1 MYGEVFMMAEDRNL
15 QGSEAPKKKKKRP
28 AEGDAVRTPKRAAG
42 TAAGGQAPRR
52 TRQSSGQMTEE
63 ERAAKE
69 REARRRAREKRERE
83 RQEKQKKMILT
94 GIIVI
99 SLIALLVVIILLAR
113 SLGKAKKNEAG
124 TPAAAVSQETQSVQT
139 ADPAGTAGSAESTAA
154 GAEAQPAAQPEAAP
168 APADAV
174 LAASDRMAA
183 MYDYDGAI
191 AYIES
196 QPGYETNADYM
207 AAIQRYNDT
216 KATCIPYDVEQIP
229 HVFYHSLLNDSRGF
243 DPAISGDFVANDNN
257 AWMCSVNEFNNI
269 TQQMYDYGCV
279 LVSMHDLVNEYT
291 DENGNVHFEKNENL
305 MLPPG
310 KHPVIM
316 SEDDL
321 SYYHAYENQGIASKL
336 VLDENGRVKCEYINE
351 NGETLVGD
359 YDVVPL
365 LSSFI
370 DAHPDF
376 SYHNRHCTIALT
388 GYNGV
393 FGYRT
398 DSVYLTRDPEHLD
411 ANQAVWLD
419 QHPEFNFDQ
428 DVADAT
434 VIAEALKAE
443 GYEFASHTWGH
454 RRVNTTSAEALQED
468 NEKWMNTVAPI
479 VGATDT
485 IIFAHGT
492 DLCGAEDYSYDNE
505 KFAYF
510 KSVGYNYYA
519 NVDGS
524 VPVWTQ
530 IRDNYVRTGRIN
542 IDGFRLYQAMTG
554 VPSAVAD
561 FEAIGVHDIESFFD
575 PTRITPVVIPS

>member
-1 MYGEVFMMAEDRNL
+1 MAEDRNL
-15 QGSEAPKKKKKRP
+15 ESPEAPKKKKRRP
-28 AEGDAVRTPKRAAG
+28 AEGEQAAVRRTKKSAAQENGGEQASVRRAK
-42 TAAGGQAPRR
+42 
-52 TRQSSGQMTEE
+52 QSTDQMTGDES
-63 ERAAKE
+63 AAKE
-69 REARRRAREKRERE
+69 REARKRARQKRERE
-83 RQEKQKKMILT
+83 RQAQQRKMILT

-99 SLIALLVVIILLAR
+99 SLIVLLVVMFLLVR
-113 SLGKAKKNEAG
+113 SFRKAGKSQTG
-124 TPAAAVSQETQSVQT
+124 TSSGTAVQQTQGVT
-139 ADPAGTAGSAESTAA
+139 AVDPAGTSGSAESTAQ
-154 GAEAQPAAQPEAAP
+154 GTQAQPETQPEAAP
-168 APADAV
+168 VSADAV

-183 MYDYDGAI
+183 MYDYDAAI
-191 AYIES
+191 AYVQS
-196 QPGYETNADYM
+196 QPGYESNADYM
-207 AAIQRYNDT
+207 AAIQRYTDT
-216 KATCIPYDVEQIP
+216 KATCIPYDVEEIP

-257 AWMCSVNEFNNI
+257 AWMCSVNEFNTI

-279 LVSMHDLVNEYT
+279 LVSMHDLVTEYR
-291 DENGNVHFEKNENL
+291 DENGEVHFEKNTNL

-336 VLDENGRVKCEYINE
+336 VLDENGKVKCEYINE

-376 SYHNRHCTIALT
+376 SYHNRHCMIALT

-398 DSVYLTRDPEHLD
+398 DTVYLTRDPEHLD
-411 ANQAVWLD
+411 ANQAIWLE
-419 QHPEFNFDQ
+419 QHPEFDFDQ
-428 DVADAT
+428 DVAEAK
-434 VIAEALKAE
+434 VIADALKAE

-454 RRVNTTSAEALQED
+454 RRVNTASVEALKED
-468 NEKWMNTVAPI
+468 NEKWVNTVAPI
-479 VGATDT
+479 VGEIDS

-492 DLCGAEDYSYDNE
+492 DLCGPEDYSYDNE

-524 VPVWTQ
+524 VPVWNQ
-530 IRDNYVRTGRIN
+530 LRDNYVRTGRID
-542 IDGFRLYQAMTG
+542 IDGYRLYQAMTG
-554 VPSAVAD
+554 VQSAMAD
-561 FEAIGVHDIESFFD
+561 FEQIGVHDIESFFD
-575 PTRITPVVIPS
+575 QSRITPVVIPQ

>member
-1 MYGEVFMMAEDRNL
+1 MAEDRNI
-15 QGSEAPKKKKKRP
+15 QDPQAPKKKKKRP
-28 AEGDAVRTPKRAAG
+28 AEG
-42 TAAGGQAPRR
+42 GQAPVRR
-52 TRQSSGQMTEE
+52 KQSGDRVSGDES
-63 ERAAKE
+63 AAKE
-69 REARRRAREKRERE
+69 REARRRARQKRERE

-99 SLIALLVVIILLAR
+99 SLVVLLAVIILLFR
-113 SLGKAKKNEAG
+113 SLGKARKNQQG
-124 TPAAAVSQETQSVQT
+124 TSQVTASQETQGVQP
-139 ADPAGTAGSAESTAA
+139 ADQTGTAGSAEGAPAGTQTQDETQPTAA
-154 GAEAQPAAQPEAAP
+154 PV
-168 APADAV
+168 PADAV
-174 LAASDRMAA
+174 LAVSDRMAA

-191 AYIES
+191 AYVQS
-196 QPGYETNADYM
+196 QPGYESNADYM

-279 LVSMHDLVNEYT
+279 LVSMHDLVTEYT
-291 DENGNVHFEKNENL
+291 DENGEVHFEKNENL

-336 VLDENGRVKCEYINE
+336 VLDEDGKVKCEYINE

-376 SYHNRHCTIALT
+376 SYHNRHCMIALT

-398 DSVYLTRDPEHLD
+398 DTVYLTRDPEHLD
-411 ANQAVWLD
+411 ANQAVWLE
-419 QHPEFNFDQ
+419 QHPDFDYYQ

-434 VIAEALKAE
+434 VIADALKAE

-454 RRVNTTSAEALQED
+454 RRVNTASVEALMED
-468 NEKWMNTVAPI
+468 NEKWVNTVLPI
-479 VGATDT
+479 VGEIDS

-524 VPVWTQ
+524 VPVWNQ
-530 IRDNYVRTGRIN
+530 LRDNYVRTGRID
-542 IDGFRLYQAMTG
+542 IDGYRLYQAMTG

-561 FEAIGVHDIESFFD
+561 FEVIGVHDIESFFD
-575 PTRITPVVIPS
+575 QSRITPVVIPQ